1 MPFIPH
7 TENDIADMLKSI
19 GVATLDDLFDEI
31 PQSIQLSQLAGCP
44 EGFSEPQLNH
54 FFKQRFSQ
62 QPSYQCY
69 LGAGAYEHHIP
80 AAVWDIANR
89 GEFLTA
95 YTPYQ
100 AEASQGTLQ
109 LLFEYQ
115 TMMSQLMAMEVS
127 NASLYD
133 GATSLVEAV
142 LMAVRL
148 KKIRGTPNI
157 AVPTTVHPH
166 YRQVLHSLLSLQQI
180 QISEILFDKENGIIS
195 LPTLEQQHQEH
206 KIDVLVI
213 PFPNFLGQCE
223 RVDELTD
230 WAHQQE
236 ILVIAVVNPMAVSWL
251 KPPGEWGQ
259 KGADLACGEGQP
271 LGIPLNGGGPYFGFL
286 CCAKQMIRQLP
297 GRLVAQT
304 QDSEGRI
311 GFTLTLQA
319 REQHIRRGKATSN
332 ICTNQGLMVTAA
344 SIYLSL
350 FGVQGLQAVAQTC
363 HQNAHY
369 LVEKLSLVQGVT
381 CLYPKNYFHEV
392 IIQLPANSALFVKRM
407 LEKNIAPGVEL
418 SNDYPEFSHCL
429 LICVTETKTLEQLD
443 DFVAIFCETLK
454 EMGGGCRDH
463 F

>member
-7 TENDIADMLKSI
+7 TDNDIAQMLDTI
-19 GVATLDDLFDEI
+19 EVTTLDDLFDEI
-31 PQSIQLSQLAGCP
+31 PPSIQLSKLTGCP
-44 EGFSEPQLNH
+44 EGLSEPELNH
-54 FFKQRFSQ
+54 FFKQRFENQ
-62 QPSYQCY
+62 KSYQCY

-80 AAVWDIANR
+80 AAVWEISNR

-148 KKIRGTPNI
+148 KKIKGVVNV
-157 AVPTTVHPH
+157 AVPKTVHPH
-166 YRQVLHSLLSLQQI
+166 YRQVLHSLLSLQEI
-180 QISEILFDKENGIIS
+180 QISEIGFDKQIGRIS
-195 LPTLEQQHQEH
+195 LTTVEAQQRKQ
-206 KIDVLVI
+206 KIDVLII

-223 RVDELTD
+223 AVDELTD
-230 WAHQQE
+230 WAHQHG
-236 ILVIAVVNPMAVSWL
+236 IWVIAAVNPIAVSWL
-251 KPPGEWGQ
+251 KPPGEWG
-259 KGADLACGEGQP
+259 KTGADLACGEGQP

-286 CCAKQMIRQLP
+286 CCAKSMIRQLP

-304 QDSEGRI
+304 QDSEGQI

-344 SIYLSL
+344 TIYMSL
-350 FGVQGLQAVAQTC
+350 MGPQGLQAAAQTC
-363 HQNAHY
+363 HQNTQY
-369 LVEKLSLVQGVT
+369 IIQKLSVLKGVKI
-381 CLYPKNYFHEV
+381 LYQENYFHEV
-392 IIQLPANSALFVKRM
+392 VIKLEVNGDLFIKRM
-407 LEKNIAPGVEL
+407 LEKNIAPGVNLEKYYAQFK
-418 SNDYPEFSHCL
+418 NCL
-429 LICVTETKTLEQLD
+429 LVCVTETKSTEQLD
-443 DFVAIFCETLK
+443 DFVQQWAKTLH
-454 EMGGGCRDH
+454 EMDGQ
-463 F
+463 